1 MDRTPHKI
9 ISLNLIC
16 QSNSRKLAPHWGD
29 RNSNHKNA
37 QHQKW
42 TILTSKTIWNKKWQP
57 SNNMFYC
64 WSHHVI
70 IMCFRKIHH
79 HTVEHNTAGQVFE
92 LLSSVEQINQ
102 LQRGWWIQ
110 HAVIVTCISHISKR
124 HPSNRQD
131 AHTHIY
137 THMAG
142 LLSWRVKRPLTST
155 ELHFLCSSHQSP
167 KRETLS
173 WQQPSSLSF
182 NHPPPPVNVLLP
194 HFFLTAFPPPLT
206 LASPSDQPTSFHS
219 SEEREVS
226 YDLPQL

>member
-1 MDRTPHKI
+1 MAALQQHVLLL
-9 ISLNLIC
+9 ISSC
-16 QSNSRKLAPHWGD
+16 YHHVFQ
-29 RNSNHKNA
+29 KN
-37 QHQKW
+37 
-42 TILTSKTIWNKKWQP
+42 P
-57 SNNMFYC
+57 S
-64 WSHHVI
+64 SHH
-70 IMCFRKIHH
+70 RTQHRRP
-79 HTVEHNTAGQVFE
+79 TVLVCWANK
-92 LLSSVEQINQ
+92 

-124 HPSNRQD
+124 HPSNWQD

-137 THMAG
+137 THTAG

-155 ELHFLCSSHQSP
+155 ELHFLCSSYQSP

-194 HFFLTAFPPPLT
+194 HFFLTAFPPPVT
-206 LASPSDQPTSFHS
+206 LASPSEQPTSFHS

-226 YDLPQL
+226 YDFPHM